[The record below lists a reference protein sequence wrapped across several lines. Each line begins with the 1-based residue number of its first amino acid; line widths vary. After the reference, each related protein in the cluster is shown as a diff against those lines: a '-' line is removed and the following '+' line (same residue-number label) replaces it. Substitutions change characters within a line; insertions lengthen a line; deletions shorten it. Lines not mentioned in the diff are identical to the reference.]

1 MLPFFGFR
9 VPRRAEYLRL
19 QNRARAALVQCLGN
33 INTLVLGLHNA
44 LLHAAM
50 VLPLLHNLLR
60 VNTKPRT
67 STSTFG
73 LNPPNEKR
81 LHSSSAAGFTTGP
94 LHGCVDLAIR
104 LVNGYVHLDCFR
116 GSEISITPHICL
128 EFLHRGDL
136 FLLLQSLRVRTNHE
150 LHHDEGYQHQ
160 TGKFRVVS
168 ESCTFSVEWESEG
181 LLNGMVSS
189 TSISS
194 ALLLSG

>member
-33 INTLVLGLHNA
+33 INTLFLGLHNA

-136 FLLLQSLRVRTNHE
+136 FLLLQSLRVRTNH
-150 LHHDEGYQHQ
+150 
-160 TGKFRVVS
+160 
-168 ESCTFSVEWESEG
+168 
-181 LLNGMVSS
+181 
-189 TSISS
+189 
-194 ALLLSG
+194 

>member
-33 INTLVLGLHNA
+33 INTLFLGLHNA

-104 LVNGYVHLDCFR
+104 LVNEYVHLDCFR
-116 GSEISITPHICL
+116 SGEISITPHICL
-128 EFLHRGDL
+128 ELLHRGDL

-189 TSISS
+189 MSISS